1 MKLSHNAANMSVRN
15 IIVHLVD
22 MQGHVVAQARTTRD
36 GDYNFDEVQYGTY
49 RVTIERELNK
59 GFHTTSN
66 EDKPFTI
73 SQAKPDIIL
82 ATLELAAPEPADKAA
97 PRS

>member
-1 MKLSHNAANMSVRN
+1 M
-15 IIVHLVD
+15 
-22 MQGHVVAQARTTRD
+22 
-36 GDYNFDEVQYGTY
+36 
-49 RVTIERELNK
+49 TIERELNK